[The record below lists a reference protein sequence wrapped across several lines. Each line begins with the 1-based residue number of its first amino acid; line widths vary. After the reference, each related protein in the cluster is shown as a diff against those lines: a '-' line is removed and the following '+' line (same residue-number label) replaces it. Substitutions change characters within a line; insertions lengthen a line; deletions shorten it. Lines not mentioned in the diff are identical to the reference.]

1 MKIDFYLRFRTKFG
15 ESLAITGNL
24 LPLGNNDGTQ
34 ALPMQF
40 LNEEFWHASIEL
52 EPQDLARLH
61 YQYIFTTANGEV
73 IKEGEKFRQLELDA
87 INQKQVVFID
97 TWNHA
102 GDYENAFYTAP
113 FKEIFF
119 TQKLNYKPKKTKA
132 ATHVFKVKAPLLPPN
147 QVVCL
152 LGNTAILNNWKTEAP
167 VLLEKAGDWWTTSLN
182 LTDAAFPV
190 VYKYGVFD
198 TKQGVFVQYEG
209 GNNHTIHIA
218 DCANRLTVLHDGFVQ
233 LPNTTW
239 KGAGVAIPVFSLRS
253 NSSFGVGEFS
263 DIKLLADWASNTGF
277 KLIQLLPINDTSATM
292 TWQDSYPY
300 AAISAFAL
308 HPIYINVGKVAGKR
322 FPAALKPLIKKQ
334 KQLNSLPEVDYEHVM
349 QLKMQALRELFALD
363 ENAFLQE
370 EEYKAFFADNA
381 NWLKPYAAFCLL
393 RDKWGT
399 SDFNN
404 WKSHSIYNAEE
415 IERLSSPK
423 NKSVKE
429 IRFWYYVQYHL
440 HLQLKEAVSYAHR
453 KGLALKGDI
462 PIGIYRY
469 GVDAWIAP
477 ELYHMENQA
486 GAPPDDFA
494 VKGQNWG
501 FPTYNWKRMQE
512 DNFEWWRQRFHQ
524 MSNYFDAFRIDHIL
538 GFFRIWSIP
547 LDAVEGILGRF
558 VPALPVYVTEL
569 GEKGIWFDYER
580 YCKPYITDAVLE
592 QLFGSLAEFVK
603 TNFLQP
609 NENGRYDLKEAF
621 DNQKKIEEH
630 FANLEETA
638 DNTLLKNGLF
648 DLATNVIFFE
658 EPGTN
663 RKALHF
669 RIAIE
674 SITSFQ
680 HLDDHTKDRLKEL
693 YIDYFYRR
701 QDEFWKKEAMGK
713 LPALKEATDML
724 ICGEDLGMVP
734 HSVPDVMQ
742 NLGILSLEIQRMPK
756 NPQIEFFHPKDAPYL
771 SVITPS
777 THDMSTVRSW
787 WEEDRAKTQRFYNT
801 VLEAPGE
808 APVRC
813 EPWINR
819 AIIMQHLYSPA
830 MWSIFQLQDLFGISE
845 SLRRENPDEE
855 RINQPANP
863 KHYWRYR
870 MHIPLEQLIKE
881 NAFNEEL
888 RDYIT
893 HSNR

>member
-24 LPLGNNDGTQ
+24 MSLGNND
-34 ALPMQF
+34 ANRSLPMQF
-40 LNEEFWHASIEL
+40 LNEEFWHASIEV
-52 EPQDLARLH
+52 EPSELSRLH
-61 YQYIFTTANGEV
+61 YQYIFTTANGDV
-73 IKEGEKFRQLELDA
+73 IKEGEKFRQLELDV

-102 GDYENAFYTAP
+102 GTIENAFYTAP
-113 FKEIFF
+113 FKEVFF
-119 TQKLNYKPKKTKA
+119 AQKQNNKPRKPKVT
-132 ATHVFKVKAPLLPPN
+132 THLFKVKAPLLQPN
-147 QVVCL
+147 EVVCL
-152 LGNTAILNNWKTEAP
+152 IGNTDILQNWQTTTP
-167 VLLEKAGDWWTTSLN
+167 ILLERVGDWWTTSLN
-182 LTDAAFPV
+182 LSDSAFPV
-190 VYKYGVFD
+190 VYKYGVFN
-198 TKQGVFVQYEG
+198 TKLGTFVQYEG
-209 GNNHTIHIA
+209 GENRTIHIA
-218 DCANRLTVLHDGFVQ
+218 DCTNRLTVLHDGFVQ

-253 NSSFGVGEFS
+253 NNSFGVGEFS

-308 HPIYINVGKVAGKR
+308 HPIYINLSRVAGKR
-322 FPAALKPLIKKQ
+322 FAAALKPLVKKQ
-334 KQLNSLPEVDYEHVM
+334 KQLNNLPEVDYEKVM
-349 QLKMQALRELFALD
+349 QFKMEALRELFVLD

-370 EEYKAFFADNA
+370 EEYKAFYADNA
-381 NWLKPYAAFCLL
+381 NWLKPYAAFCVL

-399 SDFNN
+399 SDFNK
-404 WKSHSIYNAEE
+404 WKSHSIYKADE

-423 NKSVKE
+423 NKSSKE
-429 IRFWYYVQYHL
+429 IRFWYFVQYHL
-440 HLQLKEAVSYAHR
+440 HLQLKEAVTYAHK

-469 GVDAWIAP
+469 GVDAWVAP

-501 FPTYNWKRMQE
+501 FPTYNWKGMQE

-558 VPALPVYVTEL
+558 VPALPVHVTEL

-580 YCKPYITDAVLE
+580 YCRPYITDAVLV
-592 QLFGSLAEFVK
+592 QIFGSLAEYVK
-603 TNFLQP
+603 TTFLQP
-609 NENGRYDLKEAF
+609 NENGRYDLLDAF
-621 DNQKKIEEH
+621 DNQKKIETY
-630 FANLEETA
+630 FANLEETS

-648 DLATNVIFFE
+648 DLVTNVIFFE
-658 EPGTN
+658 EQGSN
-663 RKALHF
+663 RKAFHF
-669 RIAIE
+669 RISME

-680 HLDDHTKDRLKEL
+680 HLDNHTKDRLKEL
-693 YIDYFYRR
+693 YVDYFYHR

-777 THDMSTVRSW
+777 THDMSTIRGW
-787 WEEDRAKTQRFYNT
+787 WEEDRVKTQRFYNT
-801 VLEAPGE
+801 ILEAPGE
-808 APVRC
+808 APIHC
-813 EPWINR
+813 EPWISR
-819 AIIMQHLYSPA
+819 AIILQHFYSPA

-845 SLRRENPDEE
+845 ALRRENPEVE

-881 NAFNEEL
+881 SSFNEEI
-888 RDYIT
+888 RDYII

>member
-24 LPLGNNDGTQ
+24 LPLGNNDSTQ
-34 ALPMQF
+34 ALSMQF

-52 EPQDLARLH
+52 EPQELALLH

-73 IKEGEKFRQLELDA
+73 IKEGEKLRQIELDI
-87 INQKQVVFID
+87 INQKQVVFVD

-102 GDYENAFYTAP
+102 GSYENAFYTAP
-113 FKEIFF
+113 FKEVFF
-119 TQKLNYKPKKTKA
+119 AQKQNYKPKKAKA
-132 ATHVFKVKAPLLPPN
+132 ATHVFKVKAPLLQPH

-152 LGNTAILNNWKTEAP
+152 LGNTEILQNWQTTTP
-167 VLLEKAGDWWTTSLN
+167 VLLEKNGDWWTTSIN
-182 LTDAAFPV
+182 LADAAFPV

-198 TKQGVFVQYEG
+198 TKKGTFVQYEG
-209 GNNHTIHIA
+209 SENRTIHIA
-218 DCANRLTVLHDGFVQ
+218 DCTNRLTVLHDGFVQ

-253 NSSFGVGEFS
+253 NNSFGIGEFS

-308 HPIYINVGKVAGKR
+308 HPIYINLSKVAGKR
-322 FPAALKPLIKKQ
+322 FTTALKPLAKKQ
-334 KQLNSLPEVDYEHVM
+334 KQLNSLSEIDYEKVM
-349 QLKMQALRELFALD
+349 QFKMQALRELFALD

-370 EEYKAFFADNA
+370 EEYKAFFEDNA

-404 WKSHSIYNAEE
+404 WKSHTVYNAEE
-415 IERLSSPK
+415 VERLSSPK
-423 NKSVKE
+423 SKSSKE
-429 IRFWYYVQYHL
+429 IRFWYFIQYHL
-440 HLQLKEAVSYAHR
+440 HLQLKEAVSYAHK

-469 GVDAWIAP
+469 GVDAWVSP
-477 ELYHMENQA
+477 KLYHMENQA

-524 MSNYFDAFRIDHIL
+524 MSNYFDAFRIDHVL

-580 YCKPYITDAVLE
+580 YCKPYITDAVLKE
-592 QLFGSLAEFVK
+592 IFGSQAAHVK
-603 TNFLQP
+603 ASFLQP
-609 NENGRYDLKEAF
+609 NENGRFDLHEDF
-621 DNQKKIEEH
+621 DNQKKIETY
-630 FANLEETA
+630 FAKQEETA
-638 DNTLLKNGLF
+638 DNILLKNGLF
-648 DLATNVIFFE
+648 DLVTNVIFFE
-658 EPGTN
+658 EPGSN
-663 RKALHF
+663 RKAFHF
-669 RIAIE
+669 RISIE

-680 HLDDHTKDRLKEL
+680 HLDDHTKVKLKEL

-777 THDMSTVRSW
+777 THDMSTVRGW
-787 WEEDRAKTQRFYNT
+787 WEEDRVKTQRFYNT
-801 VLEAPGE
+801 VLESSGE
-808 APVRC
+808 APAHC
-813 EPWINR
+813 EPWISR
-819 AIIMQHLYSPA
+819 AIILQHLYSPA

-845 SLRRENPDEE
+845 ALRRVNPEEE

-881 NAFNEEL
+881 TAFNEEL
-888 RDYIT
+888 RDYIN